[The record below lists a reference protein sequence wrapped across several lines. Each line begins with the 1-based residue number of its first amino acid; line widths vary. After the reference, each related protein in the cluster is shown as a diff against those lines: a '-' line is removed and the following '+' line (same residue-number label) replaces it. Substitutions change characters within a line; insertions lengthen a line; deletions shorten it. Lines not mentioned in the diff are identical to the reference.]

1 MARLWYNT
9 KRETLINMKTK
20 VLTIIAVLFIL
31 NSGFANEISKSG
43 INGDADLTASISK
56 MINLSGCPLKDDAN
70 GEVIVKF
77 MIDDM
82 GYLKINNISTSNQNL
97 SAFILKNLE
106 GYRVKM
112 IDENLVNKELTYRF
126 SFVSAN

>member
-1 MARLWYNT
+1 
-9 KRETLINMKTK
+9 
-20 VLTIIAVLFIL
+20 
-31 NSGFANEISKSG
+31 
-43 INGDADLTASISK
+43 